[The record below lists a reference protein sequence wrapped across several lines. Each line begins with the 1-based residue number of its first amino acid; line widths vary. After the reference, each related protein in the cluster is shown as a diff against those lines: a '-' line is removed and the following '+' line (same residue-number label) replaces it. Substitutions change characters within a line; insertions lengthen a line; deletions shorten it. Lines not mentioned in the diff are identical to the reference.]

1 MGLNPFL
8 WGWKLGN
15 AIADFFTP
23 QLITADEERRA
34 IEEAERQ
41 KTKQYVPPKAY
52 EPVGDTEY
60 KVPLPPPPQAPP
72 PGKKYSPPPTIRT
85 PAPVEETYIQPDQAG
100 FPNWWQWLPGPW
112 QDATSWL
119 LRKKPKVHQPT
130 AVKGLFQ
137 FGRLMVDNHSEAPL
151 PMPEWDYMVEASESQ
166 EALQASADAFAWW
179 LAKNGGAPN
188 PGPQVGDFYDQGALL
203 WAVDLRAYN
212 QGLALMY
219 GVQAP
224 ADAFANMWIR
234 SRNALS
240 MIPRGT
246 THQSLEVIPVSA
258 VNQRNYYEW
267 QAEVDSAVGGAG
279 LALSL
284 ARLMQAFEEPI
295 PRIVLE
301 NSGGG
306 LKQIQRALA
315 SDQFPFNVPVS
326 LLLEPED
333 IKGKADEEIYEQ
345 IESIPQLLLWL
356 TKALDE
362 LIGKFPITM
371 EIAEN
376 DLLDMND
383 EYAEWKSNPPPD
395 ISDLPFYL
403 QNDKLVSYREVNG
416 IIVKTVKI
424 PNLAEAVA
432 EILGAGMID
441 RQVANVSIELLTRI
455 INEVGST
462 KNVATSANAWSEAI
476 ADYLGFATKDLIQEI
491 DFTYNPIAEIKQ
503 GQPISWKQLLHP
515 TTVKTPLPE
524 FNDKLT
530 FESKFELIKEIHA
543 IVKAALTEGIGK
555 SDAQMVRQLKAFA
568 KEMGVTPKEPDQNN
582 DGNPD
587 QPREPDDFDRFLEDV
602 EYGFIGQGAWAT
614 DAQTKPYGRE
624 LGQRP
629 RIKRLGK
636 TTPNTD
642 P

>member
-60 KVPLPPPPQAPP
+60 KVPLPPPPETPT

-151 PMPEWDYMVEASESQ
+151 QMPEWDYMVEASESQ
-166 EALQASADAFAWW
+166 AALQASADAFAWW
-179 LAKNGGAPN
+179 IAKNGGAPN

-246 THQSLEVIPVSA
+246 TYQALEVIPVSA

-284 ARLMQAFEEPI
+284 ARLMRGDRDTE

-301 NSGGG
+301 NSSGPGSG
-306 LKQIQRALA
+306 LARVLA
-315 SDQFPFNVPVS
+315 VDSFPFQVPIS

-333 IKGKADEEIYEQ
+333 IKGKDEKEIYQQ
-345 IESIPQLLLWL
+345 IDSIPQLLLWL

-383 EYAEWKSNPPPD
+383 EYAEWKSNKAPD

-416 IIVKTVKI
+416 IIVKTVKV

-432 EILGAGMID
+432 EILGAGMVD
-441 RQVANVSIELLTRI
+441 RQTSNLSIELLSRI
-455 INEVGST
+455 ITEIGST
-462 KNVATSANAWSEAI
+462 KNVATNANAWAEAI
-476 ADYLGFATKDLIQEI
+476 GDYLGFATKDLIQEI
-491 DFTYNPIAEIKQ
+491 DFCYNPIAKIKQ
-503 GQPISWKQLLHP
+503 NEPISWKQLLKP
-515 TTVKTPLPE
+515 TKVKTPLPE
-524 FNDKLT
+524 FNEKLT
-530 FESKFELIKEIHA
+530 FEAKFELIKEIHA

-555 SDAQMVRQLKAFA
+555 SDAQMLRQLKDFA
-568 KEMGVTPKEPDQNN
+568 AEMGVIPKNPDKNN
-582 DGNPD
+582 DGIPD
-587 QPREPDDFDRFLEDV
+587 QETEKDDFDRFLEDV
-602 EYGFIGQGAWAT
+602 ETGFIAQGAWT
-614 DAQTKPYGRE
+614 GESLPEPYGRSFS
-624 LGQRP
+624 QRP
-629 RIKRLGK
+629 RIKRLGNLA
-636 TTPNTD
+636 PDAD